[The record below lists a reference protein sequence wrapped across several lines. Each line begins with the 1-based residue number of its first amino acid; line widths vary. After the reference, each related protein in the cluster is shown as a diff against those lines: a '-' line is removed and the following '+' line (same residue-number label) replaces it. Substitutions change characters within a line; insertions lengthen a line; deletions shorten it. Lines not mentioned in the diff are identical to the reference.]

1 MLSVY
6 WIFATITFQK
16 LEDANHKLAEKQ
28 AILHEAKEKL
38 REVKERLEELQR
50 QYEEKLAHKE
60 ELRKKAELTEL
71 RLERAAKL
79 VSGLAGERVRWEE
92 NVKVSF

>member
-16 LEDANHKLAEKQ
+16 LEDLANHKLAEKQ

-38 REVKERLEELQR
+38 REVKERLEELHR
-50 QYEEKLAHKE
+50 
-60 ELRKKAELTEL
+60 RGWPIKKNFGR
-71 RLERAAKL
+71 RL
-79 VSGLAGERVRWEE
+79 
-92 NVKVSF
+92 N